1 MAMKKILS
9 TIIPVCLITAM
20 TLAQE
25 ADKEIESKDN
35 VQKTV
40 VEVKEGE
47 NPDIYIDGKKYDRH
61 ILELLDPERIESV
74 SVIKGEKAKEDYD
87 AEAVILVKTKI
98 KTDLK
103 YQKEKRDTNDN
114 KGVYIRSHVGSDRPV
129 IVIDG
134 KIEDQETLVLIDP
147 NRIQSISVLKDEK
160 ALKKYG
166 TRSGVILIKTKKAG
180 INK

>member
-1 MAMKKILS
+1 MKRLLS
-9 TIIPVCLITAM
+9 TFITLCMIMAM

-25 ADKEIESKDN
+25 AKTEVDPKDKT
-35 VQKTV
+35 QKTI

-61 ILELLDPERIESV
+61 ILELLDPEKIESV
-74 SVIKGEKAKEDYD
+74 SVIKGEKAKEEYG

-103 YQKEKRDTNDN
+103 LQEYKLGENEN
-114 KGVYIRSHVGSDRPV
+114 KGTYTTRYVGSASPV

-134 KIEDQETLVLIDP
+134 KIEDQETLSLIDP
-147 NRIQSISVLKDEK
+147 DRIQSISVLKDGVS
-160 ALKKYG
+160 LKKYG
-166 TRSGVILIKTKKAG
+166 TRSGVVLIKLKKAR
-180 INK
+180 IK

>member
-1 MAMKKILS
+1 MIIAMIQ
-9 TIIPVCLITAM
+9 
-20 TLAQE
+20 AQ
-25 ADKEIESKDN
+25 KTEIEVDPKDKT
-35 VQKTV
+35 QKTI

-74 SVIKGEKAKEDYD
+74 SVIKGEKAKEKYD

-98 KTDLK
+98 KTDMK
-103 YQKEKRDTNDN
+103 PQRDSLGVNDN
-114 KGVYIRSHVGSDRPV
+114 KWFKIRSYDGSASPV

-134 KIEDQETLVLIDP
+134 KIEDQKTLAIIDP
-147 NRIQSISVLKDEK
+147 DRIQSISVLKNGE

-166 TRSGVILIKTKKAG
+166 TRSGVILIKLKKD
-180 INK
+180 KQ

>member
-1 MAMKKILS
+1 MKRLFS
-9 TIIPVCLITAM
+9 TFIPLCLITAM

-25 ADKEIESKDN
+25 AKTEVDSKDKA
-35 VQKTV
+35 QKTI

-74 SVIKGEKAKEDYD
+74 SVIKGEKAKEEYD

-98 KTDLK
+98 NVDFKLQGDSIGA
-103 YQKEKRDTNDN
+103 NDN
-114 KGVYIRSHVGSDRPV
+114 KGVYIRSYVGSASPV

-134 KIEDQETLVLIDP
+134 KIEDQETLAIIDP
-147 NRIQSISVLKDEK
+147 DRIQSISVLKNGV

-166 TRSGVILIKTKKAG
+166 TRSGVILIKLKKD
-180 INK
+180 KQ

>member
-1 MAMKKILS
+1 
-9 TIIPVCLITAM
+9 M

-25 ADKEIESKDN
+25 AKTEVDPIDN
-35 VQKTV
+35 VQKTI

-74 SVIKGEKAKEDYD
+74 SVIKGEKAKEEYD

-103 YQKEKRDTNDN
+103 SPKYNLGANDN
-114 KGVYIRSHVGSDRPV
+114 KGVYIRSYVGSASP
-129 IVIDG
+129 IIIIDG
-134 KIEDQETLVLIDP
+134 KLENQETLAILNPDS
-147 NRIQSISVLKDEK
+147 IQSISVLKNEE

-166 TRSGVILIKTKKAG
+166 TRSGVILIKTKKAS
-180 INK
+180 IK

>member
-1 MAMKKILS
+1 MKRLFS
-9 TIIPVCLITAM
+9 AFIPLCLITAM

-25 ADKEIESKDN
+25 AKKEVDSKDN
-35 VQKTV
+35 AQKTI

-74 SVIKGEKAKEDYD
+74 SVIKGDAAKAEYD
-87 AEAVILVKTKI
+87 AEAVILVKKKI

-103 YQKEKRDTNDN
+103 PPKDNLGANDN
-114 KGVYIRSHVGSDRPV
+114 KGVYIRSYIGSASPV

-134 KIEDQETLVLIDP
+134 KIEDQETLAIIDP
-147 NRIQSISVLKDEK
+147 DRIQSISVLKNEE

-166 TRSGVILIKTKKAG
+166 TRSGVILITLKKD
-180 INK
+180 KQ

>member
-1 MAMKKILS
+1 MKRLY
-9 TIIPVCLITAM
+9 TIFIPLCLITALTM
-20 TLAQE
+20 AQKAE
-25 ADKEIESKDN
+25 KELDSKDKI
-35 VQKTV
+35 QKTI

-74 SVIKGEKAKEDYD
+74 SVIKGEKAKEAYD
-87 AEAVILVKTKI
+87 AAAVILVKTKF

-103 YQKEKRDTNDN
+103 PRKDEM
-114 KGVYIRSHVGSDRPV
+114 GVNENEGFYIRSYVGSPRPV

-134 KIEDQETLVLIDP
+134 KIVDQETLSMIDP
-147 NRIQSISVLKDEK
+147 DSIQSISVIKDGV

-166 TRSGVILIKTKKAG
+166 TRSGVILIKTKKAAL
-180 INK
+180 NK

>member
-1 MAMKKILS
+1 MKKLFS
-9 TIIPVCLITAM
+9 TFIPLCLITAM

-25 ADKEIESKDN
+25 AKTEVDPKDKT
-35 VQKTV
+35 QKTV
-40 VEVKEGE
+40 IEVKEGE

-61 ILELLDPERIESV
+61 ILDLLDPERIESV
-74 SVIKGEKAKEDYD
+74 SVIKGEKAKEEYD

-103 YQKEKRDTNDN
+103 PQEYNLGANDN
-114 KGVYIRSHVGSDRPV
+114 KGVYIRSYVGSASPV

-134 KIEDQETLVLIDP
+134 KIEDQETLAIIDP
-147 NRIQSISVLKDEK
+147 DRIQSISVLKDEE

-166 TRSGVILIKTKKAG
+166 TRSGVILITLKKD
-180 INK
+180 KQ

>member
-1 MAMKKILS
+1 MKRLFTAFILL
-9 TIIPVCLITAM
+9 CLITATTM
-20 TLAQE
+20 AQE
-25 ADKEIESKDN
+25 TKEEVDLKDN
-35 VQKTV
+35 TQKTI

-74 SVIKGEKAKEDYD
+74 SVIKGEKAKEEYD

-103 YQKEKRDTNDN
+103 LRKDEM
-114 KGVYIRSHVGSDRPV
+114 GVNENEGFYIRSYVGSPKPV

-134 KIEDQETLVLIDP
+134 KIVDQETLSMIDP
-147 NRIQSISVLKDEK
+147 DRIQSISVIKDGV

-166 TRSGVILIKTKKAG
+166 TTSGVILIKTKKAS
-180 INK
+180 NK

>member
-1 MAMKKILS
+1 MKKLFS
-9 TIIPVCLITAM
+9 TFIPLCLITAM

-25 ADKEIESKDN
+25 AKKEVDPKDN
-35 VQKTV
+35 AQKTI

-74 SVIKGEKAKEDYD
+74 SVIKGDAAKEEYD

-103 YQKEKRDTNDN
+103 PQGDSIGANDN
-114 KGVYIRSHVGSDRPV
+114 KGVYIRSYVGSASPT
-129 IVIDG
+129 IFIDG
-134 KIEDQETLVLIDP
+134 KIVDQEMLVKLNPD
-147 NRIQSISVLKDEK
+147 RIQSIEVLKDEK

-166 TRSGVILIKTKKAG
+166 TRSGVILITTKK
-180 INK
+180 KK